1 MRVKISNC
9 VIAGMLTAAAIM
21 LAGGGSAKVRGAGN
35 RTEAQSGASVDAPL
49 PAPSTVFEVES
60 KSGRKFYALPDSQG
74 AVASAKQKL
83 DADPKNLELL
93 RALEQEQVKAWQY
106 REALETC
113 ARGLQIAP
121 QTAAF
126 YVERGHREVALQQFA
141 ATIADMN
148 RAIAIDPSIGDIY
161 YHLGLAH
168 YFRGEFA
175 QAAEAFQKSVN
186 IAKSKGAEGTDGVTN
201 STNWLYASLRRA
213 GKKDEAAK
221 ALEAVPPEVT
231 TKDAHSQVYLNLVR
245 FYQGK
250 MKDSEV
256 VEPEPPRDG
265 HVYLEPELKFD
276 TSAYQ
281 VGNWYLY
288 NGNLAKAR
296 GYFERIAKGGVW
308 ITWGFVGAQVELAKR
323 Q

>member
-1 MRVKISNC
+1 MRVNASSCVVAAMFVVAAVAMASPKRAISVSAAFVNLEMQN
-9 VIAGMLTAAAIM
+9 GAAA
-21 LAGGGSAKVRGAGN
+21 
-35 RTEAQSGASVDAPL
+35 DAPL
-49 PAPSTVFEVES
+49 PAPSTMLEVES
-60 KSGRKFYALPDSQG
+60 VTKRKFYALPDSQG
-74 AVASAKQKL
+74 ALAAAKQKL

-141 ATIADMN
+141 ATIADMK

-175 QAAEAFQKSVN
+175 PAADAFQKSVD

-231 TKDAHSQVYLNLVR
+231 TKDPHSQVYLNLVR
-245 FYQGK
+245 FYQGR

-288 NGNLAKAR
+288 NGNRSKAR
-296 GYFERIAKGGVW
+296 EYFERIAKGGVW
-308 ITWGFVGAQVELAKR
+308 ITWGFVGAQVELAKN
-323 Q
+323 

>member
-1 MRVKISNC
+1 MQLNLSSCAIV
-9 VIAGMLTAAAIM
+9 GFLTAAAVAS
-21 LAGGGSAKVRGAGN
+21 LPAGRTKSHSVGNQAPAQGSAA
-35 RTEAQSGASVDAPL
+35 ADAAL
-49 PAPSTVFEVES
+49 PAPSTMLEVES
-60 KSGRKFYALPDSQG
+60 VTKRKFYALPDSQG
-74 AVASAKQKL
+74 AVAAAKQKL

-93 RALEQEQVKAWQY
+93 RALEQEQVKVWQY

-126 YVERGHREVALQQFA
+126 YVERGHREVALQRFA
-141 ATIADMN
+141 ETIADMH
-148 RAIAIDPSIGDIY
+148 RAIELDPSIGDIY

-168 YFRGEFA
+168 YFRGEFD
-175 QAAEAFQKSVN
+175 QAAEAFGKSVK
-186 IAKSKGAEGTDGVTN
+186 IAQSKGADALDGVTN
-201 STNWLYASLRRA
+201 STNWYYVALRRA

-221 ALEAVPPEVT
+221 ALEAVGPEVT
-231 TKDAHSQVYLNLVR
+231 TKDPHSQVYLNLVR

-288 NGNLAKAR
+288 NGNPAKAR
-296 GYFERIAKGGVW
+296 QYFERIAKGGVW
-308 ITWGFVGAQVELAKR
+308 ITWGYVGAQLELAK
-323 Q
+323 QQ